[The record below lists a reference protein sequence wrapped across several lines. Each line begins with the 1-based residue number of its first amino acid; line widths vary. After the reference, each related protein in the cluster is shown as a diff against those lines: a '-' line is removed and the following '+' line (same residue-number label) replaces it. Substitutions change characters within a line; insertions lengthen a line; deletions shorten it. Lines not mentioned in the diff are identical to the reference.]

1 MTFLP
6 ARPAKSRATPRQTD
20 CLIYMGWAPA
30 RIAQMSF
37 REASRNILTFSKKA
51 CKLTHMASY
60 EIGSGGEVP
69 KLSPEEALA
78 KQELIMK
85 HARGER
91 WSDDSV
97 APQHNDMS
105 ASVMAP
111 DELFGDRFIAAGLF
125 IDCAL
130 KTLVDCPLYPK
141 EDCKLDTIV
150 ALLRNCK
157 ISLNDQ
163 LKRYPAASIQ
173 TGTKLS

>member
-1 MTFLP
+1 
-6 ARPAKSRATPRQTD
+6 
-20 CLIYMGWAPA
+20 
-30 RIAQMSF
+30 
-37 REASRNILTFSKKA
+37 
-51 CKLTHMASY
+51 MASY
-60 EIGSGGEVP
+60 EIGSGGEIP
-69 KLSPEEALA
+69 KNTPQKELEEQALIRRHQRHN
-78 KQELIMK
+78 KFPKSLEDFDRMT
-85 HARGER
+85 
-91 WSDDSV
+91 DDSV

-111 DELFGDRFIAAGLF
+111 GELLGDRFIAAGLF

-173 TGTKLS
+173 QGTVIANGR